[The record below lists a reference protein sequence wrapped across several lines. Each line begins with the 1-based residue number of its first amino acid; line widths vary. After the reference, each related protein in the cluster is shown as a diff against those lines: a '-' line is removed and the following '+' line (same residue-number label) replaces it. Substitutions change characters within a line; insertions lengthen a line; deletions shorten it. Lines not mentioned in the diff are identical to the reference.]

1 MPRGCATVGASLEQ
15 LLTLA
20 MPHLRDAQRQCPRTG
35 PGRKPDFEDWQIA
48 ALILAGVSKMRK
60 SKSAQYRLIVANAEL
75 LKRLLSVDR
84 LPCRSVFCDR
94 YQRCWPLLQ
103 EAIKLQ
109 GRAALRE
116 HVADAA
122 VAAEDKSLVAARG
135 PVWHRNDRRRGKVP
149 RGLRGLDREADW
161 GYSDYHDWVW
171 GYGFDVVVTAPPKR
185 SGKAAFP
192 LLASVDVASLNEQ
205 RAAAAKVP
213 HLPRSTRYLAVDK
226 GYDADALADAVEMRG
241 PPPPNPA
248 RTRWPYRS
256 PRRHYLCPPRDGQ
269 VGSSACR
276 GARQRKR
283 QRRLAR
289 FQFLRGRRG
298 RSLFARRK
306 CSVEPFNATFK
317 KMFELDEHVWH
328 RGLDNNRTQILTAI
342 FCYQLLVRYHHLRRG
357 GRDAQVQYLLDRL

>member
-1 MPRGCATVGASLEQ
+1 MPRGCATAGASLEE

-20 MPHLRDAQRQCPRTG
+20 IPLLRQAGQRQCPRTG
-35 PGRKPDFEDWQIA
+35 PGRKPMYEDWQIA
-48 ALILAGVSKMRK
+48 VLILAGVLKMRK
-60 SKSAQYRLIVANAEL
+60 SKSAQYRLFLANAEL
-75 LKRLLSVDR
+75 LKRLLGVSR
-84 LPCRSVFCDR
+84 LPSRSVFCER
-94 YQRCWPLLQ
+94 YKACWPLVQ

-116 HVADAA
+116 HVTDAT
-122 VAAEDKSLVAARG
+122 VAAEDKSLVTARG
-135 PVWHRNDRRRGKVP
+135 PVWHRNDRRRGVVP
-149 RGLRGLDREADW
+149 KGLRGLDRQADW

-205 RAAAAKVP
+205 RAAAVK
-213 HLPRSTRYLAVDK
+213 LPQLPASTRCLVIDK
-226 GYDADALADAVEMRG
+226 GYDADTLADAMEMRG
-241 PPPPNPA
+241 PAPA
-248 RTRWPYRS
+248 DPTCWRCRS
-256 PRRHYLCPPRDGQ
+256 PRRHYLCPPRDGR
-269 VGSSACR
+269 VGSCVRR
-276 GARQRKR
+276 GAREQKR

-289 FQFLRGRRG
+289 FDFLRGRRG

-306 CSVEPFNATFK
+306 TSVEPFNARFK
-317 KMFELDEHVWH
+317 NMFELDEHVWH